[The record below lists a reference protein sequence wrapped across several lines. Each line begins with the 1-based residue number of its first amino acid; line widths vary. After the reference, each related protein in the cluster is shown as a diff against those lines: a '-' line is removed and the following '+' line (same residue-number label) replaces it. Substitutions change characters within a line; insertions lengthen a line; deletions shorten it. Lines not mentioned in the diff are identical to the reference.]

1 MSDPMADFRDR
12 TGTLD
17 LALAQWTD
25 GGAAQDKAAA
35 RTAASTVV
43 DAIDALLRDL
53 FVLRGASSRRSAR
66 ATMPRVAEPPEQPGM
81 TGRWPSRSGALPHR
95 IRHSITPIPARPPQL
110 AGNG

>member
-53 FVLRGASSRRSAR
+53 FVLRGRLVQEIRQADNATRGR
-66 ATMPRVAEPPEQPGM
+66 AA
-81 TGRWPSRSGALPHR
+81 
-95 IRHSITPIPARPPQL
+95 
-110 AGNG
+110 